1 MAAIAQGLDKRVH
14 CERNVLIFSL
24 GGGTF
29 DALPLI
35 IQQGVF
41 EVKATAGDTH
51 FGGEDFDNR
60 LVNHFVQEFKQKY
73 KKGLSLNPR
82 ALRRLD
88 LFHSTLKTVEKV
100 LRESKINKSDVHGD
114 HPWFH
119 PYPLIFSDFFNSK
132 APCKSINPDEAVADV
147 YVVT

>member
-1 MAAIAQGLDKRVH
+1 MAAIAQGLDKRVQG
-14 CERNVLIFSL
+14 ERNVLIFNL

-41 EVKATAGDTH
+41 EVKATAGGTH

-82 ALRRLD
+82 ALRRLGTACRA
-88 LFHSTLKTVEKV
+88 FTGSPRSTSLMSTEIILVGGST
-100 LRESKINKSDVHGD
+100 RI
-114 HPWFH
+114 
-119 PYPLIFSDFFNSK
+119 
-132 APCKSINPDEAVADV
+132 PCSFLTSSTARRHASLS
-147 YVVT
+147 TQMRLSRTSTW